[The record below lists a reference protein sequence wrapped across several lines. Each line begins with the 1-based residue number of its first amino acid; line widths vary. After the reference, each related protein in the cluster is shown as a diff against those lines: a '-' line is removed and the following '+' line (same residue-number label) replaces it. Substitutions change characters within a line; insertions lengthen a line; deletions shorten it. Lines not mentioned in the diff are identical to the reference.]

1 VLLAAWLKV
10 YPQIHTYSQ
19 KKKEPKKKNGN
30 NNIPIKEL
38 KHKPKDHSLV
48 RPVRYA
54 AIPDCFMIYK

>member
-38 KHKPKDHSLV
+38 KHKPKGHSLV
-48 RPVRYA
+48 RSVTALVKNIQP
-54 AIPDCFMIYK
+54 